1 MLKALFLPTHFSALV
16 DRADA
21 FGQRI
26 PLTLAVPAS
35 FLYLA
40 SMTLWALGF
49 EAVAPEFVFVF
60 APVWAPAC
68 RARVPQGA
76 RANRIHL
83 HRSPMPGG

>member
-1 MLKALFLPTHFSALV
+1 MLKVFLLPTTFSALV

-40 SMTLWALGF
+40 SMTLWAFGF
-49 EAVAPEFVFVF
+49 EAVAPEFIFVF

-68 RARVPQGA
+68 RARVRQGA
-76 RANRIHL
+76 RANRFYL
-83 HRSPMPGG
+83 HQSPMP